1 MEVCVTTT
9 TFAPENELLQHPGDW
24 LTTVD
29 QRKFDS
35 LLLTNK
41 PYRQASLE
49 THSSLECSIFIQIK
63 ETIQNTSFAQKSF
76 AGLITFAP
84 ENELE

>member
-1 MEVCVTTT
+1 MLQQR
-9 TFAPENELLQHPGDW
+9 LLLPKMSSYNVVIFGDW